1 MKKDADKKKLEQGEP
16 GGGGGRRSTV
26 KKIVLGTGIVTT
38 SQLSG
43 LSWATRWARPVID
56 SVVLP
61 GHAQTSSSDVGGY

>member
-1 MKKDADKKKLEQGEP
+1 MKKDADKKKLEQDEQA
-16 GGGGGRRSTV
+16 GGAGRRSTV

-43 LSWATRWARPVID
+43 LPFAARWARPVID

-61 GHAQTSSSDVGGY
+61 GHAQTSASDVGGY